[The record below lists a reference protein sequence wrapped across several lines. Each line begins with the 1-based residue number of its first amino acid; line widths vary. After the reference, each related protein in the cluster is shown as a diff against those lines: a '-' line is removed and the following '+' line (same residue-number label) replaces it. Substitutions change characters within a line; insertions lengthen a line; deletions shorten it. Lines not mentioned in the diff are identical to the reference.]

1 MSNLKSETGA
11 DIGENPAN
19 ITDVGVQT
27 EKRARRPLSYAGAS
41 SKEPCEG
48 RSDSPSNPTSDQDIV
63 EYDEHVQTSQ
73 KPDKLEA
80 IIVLRCTKAEKQ
92 ALRAKAEVAGVTSS
106 QLLREALGLV
116 KSRRRKKLPNVA
128 PSLILAVA
136 RIGGNLNQIARQI
149 NIAAKSNDV
158 QWLNALAVVAKLVS
172 IERQLSAVLSL
183 HSTNSDLVE
192 KQSDGDEY
200 AD

>member
-1 MSNLKSETGA
+1 MSNLNSETGS
-11 DIGENPAN
+11 DIDKNRAN
-19 ITDVGVQT
+19 VADVGVQT
-27 EKRARRPLSYAGAS
+27 EKRARRPLSYADAS

-63 EYDEHVQTSQ
+63 EHDTHVQTSQ
-73 KPDKLEA
+73 KPDKLDA
-80 IIVLRCTKAEKQ
+80 IIVLRCTKSEKQ
-92 ALRAKAEVAGVTSS
+92 VLRAKAEVAGVTSS

-128 PSLILAVA
+128 PSLTLAVA